1 MKHEVVDRVVL
12 RWVVVLIVAICV
24 CAFGFHGWKHYQL
37 FYSQELAKT
46 AAARRHWHSICE
58 NGDHMVN
65 NEFVNC
71 DRMRERKD
79 VNVRWYALDLTFQH
93 LFDDMN
99 PFREGLCATGSKC
112 DFLFSWTVTTLLSNL
127 YTFLLLLG
135 VLGVAIVYAFVHY
148 TKLRS
153 MHVQYMR
160 DEQQLQQRQWS
171 SPQLIHMPAPGNTVL
186 YDTRRRI
193 NSNTIMHHP
202 AKLSPVSEHQDSD
215 FSDDGGDNDVGAYD
229 SPALAPYTLFNPV
242 NHNVSYVRSRY
253 SPTNK
258 EFV

>member
-1 MKHEVVDRVVL
+1 MKSTSNDWAFLRWLVVL
-12 RWVVVLIVAICV
+12 VVTV
-24 CAFGFHGWKHYQL
+24 CLFAFGFHAWKHYQL

-58 NGDHMVN
+58 NGAHMIN
-65 NEFVNC
+65 NDFVNC

-79 VNVRWYALDLTFQH
+79 VNVHWYAADLTFQH
-93 LFDDMN
+93 ILEDFN
-99 PFREGLCATGSKC
+99 PFRAQWCATGSKC

-127 YTFLLLLG
+127 YTFLLLIG

-160 DEQQLQQRQWS
+160 EEQQQKQIWTGT
-171 SPQLIHMPAPGNTVL
+171 PQMVHYEPM
-186 YDTRRRI
+186 RRSH
-193 NSNTIMHHP
+193 SNTIMHHP
-202 AKLSPVSEHQDSD
+202 ARLSPITEHYESDGSEDSEPEHS
-215 FSDDGGDNDVGAYD
+215 FQNS
-229 SPALAPYTLFNPV
+229 ALAPYTLF
-242 NHNVSYVRSRY
+242 HQTSYVRSRH

-258 EFV
+258 EMV